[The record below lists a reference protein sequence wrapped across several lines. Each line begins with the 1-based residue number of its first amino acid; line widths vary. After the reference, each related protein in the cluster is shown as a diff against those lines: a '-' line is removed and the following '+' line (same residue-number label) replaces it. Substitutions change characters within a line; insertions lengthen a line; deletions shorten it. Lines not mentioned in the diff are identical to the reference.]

1 MKIFHGKT
9 LKKVFKVFKRT
20 EGFTL
25 IEIMIVV
32 AIIGILSAIV
42 GPSLFNNI
50 NKADVTAAKNQIK
63 NFEVA
68 LQNYNLEN
76 KSYPSTEEG
85 LQVLVQGGY
94 MKKIPQDPWKKDY
107 VYSVPGNCGDYE
119 IISYGKDGKPGGEGF
134 DADISSCE

>member
-1 MKIFHGKT
+1 MKTLYGKT
-9 LKKVFKVFKRT
+9 LKNIYKVFKRT

-42 GPSLFNNI
+42 GPQLFNNI

-68 LQNYNLEN
+68 LQSYNLEN
-76 KSYPSTEEG
+76 KSYPSPDEG
-85 LQVLVQGGY
+85 LEALVQGGY
-94 MKKIPQDPWKKDY
+94 IKKIPNDPWKNKY
-107 VYSVPGNCGDYE
+107 VYLSPGNCGDYE
-119 IISYGKDGKPGGEGF
+119 IISYGKDGKPGGDGF
-134 DADISSCE
+134 NADISSCD